1 MHRTARGEVG
11 TPDIETPPAHVD
23 RQGANLRFC
32 GPTLVVPF
40 GTEKRSLGKLG
51 QGIWILRWFSV

>member
-1 MHRTARGEVG
+1 M
-11 TPDIETPPAHVD
+11 
-23 RQGANLRFC
+23 RFC